1 MTISIIT
8 LFPQMFEG
16 PFSHSIIKRALNK
29 NLLEIKLIDLRS
41 FGIGKHKTV
50 DDKPYGGGAG
60 MILRFDVLKK
70 AIDETRDKTL
80 NKSEE
85 KVILMDASGKTFNQ
99 KNAERLSK
107 LKHLIIICGH
117 YEGVD
122 ARVRNFI
129 DEEISV
135 GDFILTGGEIPAI
148 LVTDAVARY
157 AENVLKKGV
166 IEAESF
172 SGDDN
177 SHLEYPQYTRPDVF
191 EKLSVPKILREGNHG
206 KIAEWK
212 KEASKKR
219 TEKLR
224 PDLL

>member
-60 MILRFDVLKK
+60 MILRG
-70 AIDETRDKTL
+70 
-80 NKSEE
+80 
-85 KVILMDASGKTFNQ
+85 DALGKTFNQ

-135 GDFILTGGEIPAI
+135 GDFILTGGEIQAI
-148 LVTDAVARY
+148 
-157 AENVLKKGV
+157 
-166 IEAESF
+166 
-172 SGDDN
+172 
-177 SHLEYPQYTRPDVF
+177 
-191 EKLSVPKILREGNHG
+191 
-206 KIAEWK
+206 
-212 KEASKKR
+212 
-219 TEKLR
+219 
-224 PDLL
+224 